1 MSATAPARLKRAA
14 LAAALCTAAGLALTA
29 CGPLGALDGGTGE
42 ENTDSGPY
50 ADLSGPEVLNRGLKA
65 TRTAKSLR
73 LELTMR
79 TAADGPMKAYLAVNT
94 KGDCAGTISVGDSG
108 TTELIKTGDTV
119 YTRFDEAMLRKEGEG
134 RPKEETDAVVKM
146 LLGKWVKD
154 AAGGADAKDLV
165 HFCDLD
171 SYLDGFRA
179 NDNIARKAG
188 ESTVNDTPTLVLTET
203 YRDEKYT
210 AHVATKGAPY
220 LLRVQVA
227 GGAEPMSLTFSEF
240 NRPVPAEKPAA
251 KDIADID

>member
-1 MSATAPARLKRAA
+1 MYVTAPARLKRGA
-14 LAAALCTAAGLALTA
+14 LAALCTAAGLALTA

-50 ADLSGPEVLNRGLKA
+50 ADLSGPEVLNRGLEA
-65 TRTAKSLR
+65 TKTAKSLR

-79 TAADGPMKAYLAVNT
+79 TAEGPMKAYLAVDT

-134 RPKEETDAVVKM
+134 RPKDETDAVVKM
-146 LLGKWVKD
+146 LLGKWVED
-154 AAGGADAKDLV
+154 EADGADAKDLV

-179 NDNIARKAG
+179 NDTIARKAG
-188 ESTVNDTPTLVLTET
+188 ESTVNDTPTLVLTEA
-203 YRDEKYT
+203 YRNEKYT

-220 LLRVQVA
+220 LLRIQVA

-240 NRPVPAEKPAA
+240 NKPVPAEKPAA